1 MAAPASTP
9 RQGSASSDTKAGGLS
24 DAHPLRFLGF
34 DVGGTNIRAEVLDGS
49 GRSLSPS
56 GELSG
61 TLRTRTPASAVRLL
75 DIVAEVTAAVEDSLD
90 CLIQGVGVGCAGLI
104 DQSGAVLTSP
114 NIACLDG
121 FPLAAAL
128 SEKLRR
134 PVIVD
139 NDAATAA
146 VAEMQEGCLQG
157 VGEGVYV
164 TVGTGIGAALISGG
178 QIRKGAHNLAGEVGH
193 TTLLASETPAAD
205 GLPCPCGGRGC
216 WEGLAS
222 GSALGRMARLRAE
235 TQGAAFLPGAG
246 VPPKEIEGSLVTE
259 LAASGDASAKEL
271 LKEFLSLLAVGINN
285 LAVVLDPQVVGL
297 GGGLLADPLS
307 GDLVLSMLRNALAEQ
322 SSYPSKRPPVE
333 LRRAVL
339 GDRAGAIGAALLAA
353 RLPASPE
360 PSEQSPRPEPAA
372 ASNRPRDGYS
382 SPSSEPTPPPE
393 PAETSDPS
401 PPPFPAPVPHSRKT
415 SGVA

>member
-9 RQGSASSDTKAGGLS
+9 PQGSTSSDARAGGLS
-24 DAHPLRFLGF
+24 DARSLRFLGF
-34 DVGGTNIRAEVLDGS
+34 DVGGTNIRAEALDGS
-49 GRSLSPS
+49 GRSLPPS
-56 GELSG
+56 GGLSG
-61 TLRTRTPASAVRLL
+61 ILRTRTPTTPARLL
-75 DIVAEVTAAVEDSLD
+75 DTVAKLTAAVEESLD
-90 CLIQGVGVGCAGLI
+90 CVIQGVGVGCAGLI

-139 NDAATAA
+139 NDAVTAA

-157 VGEGVYV
+157 VDEGIYV

-178 QIRKGAHNLAGEVGH
+178 TIRKGAHNLAGEVGH
-193 TTLLASETPAAD
+193 TTLLASGTPAAD
-205 GLPCPCGGRGC
+205 GPPCPCGGRGC

-235 TQGAAFLPGAG
+235 AQGAAFLPGAG
-246 VPPKEIEGSLVTE
+246 VPPTEIEGSLVTE
-259 LAASGDASAKEL
+259 LAASGDASAEDL
-271 LKEFLSLLAVGINN
+271 LKEFVSLLAVGINN

-297 GGGLLADPLS
+297 GGGLFADPLS
-307 GDLVLSMLRNALAEQ
+307 GGVVLSMLKNALAEQ

-339 GDRAGAIGAALLAA
+339 GDRAGAVGAALLAA

-360 PSEQSPRPEPAA
+360 LGEQTPLPEPA
-372 ASNRPRDGYS
+372 PR
-382 SPSSEPTPPPE
+382 T
-393 PAETSDPS
+393 
-401 PPPFPAPVPHSRKT
+401 R
-415 SGVA
+415 